1 MLFTEG
7 SYFFLPTCTE
17 LRKEGVEIAE
27 LVSKAT
33 RDHQIQDYFQK
44 RYKYLESPP
53 LSWGQNLIKK
63 TRRLFSFGRIHQ
75 VFIRGNV
82 LF

>member
-1 MLFTEG
+1 M
-7 SYFFLPTCTE
+7 
-17 LRKEGVEIAE
+17 EIAE
-27 LVSKAT
+27 LVPKAT

-44 RYKYLESPP
+44 HYKYLESRPS
-53 LSWGQNLIKK
+53 SWGQNLIKK
-63 TRRLFSFGRIHQ
+63 SRRLFSFGHIHQ